1 MHAGR
6 DLKRHPHSPEAVPH
20 HQTDPMAKCMVVER
34 TQFQG
39 TTQRNNVHIAVTSL
53 HPLVS
58 QCDFRMSAKQ
68 DAQRVTRA
76 AIEEGIVPVG
86 GGVMDPARVTRLV
99 LTTGCMIANAP
110 APKVQQDMGMPGAG
124 IPDL

>member
-34 TQFQG
+34 TQSRG
-39 TTQRNNVHIAVTSL
+39 TTQRNNVHIDVTSL

-58 QCDFRMSAKQ
+58 QCDFRMI
-68 DAQRVTRA
+68 D
-76 AIEEGIVPVG
+76 
-86 GGVMDPARVTRLV
+86 
-99 LTTGCMIANAP
+99 NAP